1 MTFFV
6 DADSCPQR
14 IREIICKTAQRLHVQ
29 AVFVANRSIPIPQ
42 YSSCCRLE
50 VTAAEDQ
57 AADKYILTHANPGD
71 MVITRDIPLAKQL
84 VDAQVRVLN
93 DRGTVYTS
101 ENIGERL
108 SLRNLCMS
116 CAQTVF
122 RLNAVRLLERKKLWS
137 LRRLLIVR
145 HNGFCEPLLDSLDTR
160 HNLKKCVGNFRI
172 KFYIA

>member
-14 IREIICKTAQRLHVQ
+14 IREIICKTAQRLHIQ

-108 SLRNLCMS
+108 SVRNFMYELCANGLSPERCKTFGKKEVMEFAQAFDRETQRVLRT
-116 CAQTVF
+116 A
-122 RLNAVRLLERKKLWS
+122 
-137 LRRLLIVR
+137 
-145 HNGFCEPLLDSLDTR
+145 P
-160 HNLKKCVGNFRI
+160 
-172 KFYIA
+172 